1 MQDHQAEAP
10 QIVIVGAGIAGLSTA
25 LGLHR
30 LGIRS
35 LVLESSSELRTSGF
49 AFTTWTN
56 AWRALDSLGI
66 GEQLRGQHTQLVGAG
81 VYSIEGVEVG
91 KLILDADGHEVRC
104 VQRKVL
110 LEALE
115 RELPRGTIRFGS
127 KVVSLLDEDNLSK
140 PGQQLKHI
148 HLADG
153 DVIKAKVVVG
163 CDGVNSAVAKWLGF
177 NKAVS
182 TGRAGVRGFAYYR
195 DGHGFDPVF
204 TQCLGKGVRSG
215 YLPCDDNSMYW
226 FFTFDPTPDQEIEL
240 ESDPVKLKQFV
251 LERLDGVPDRFRAV
265 VENTEEGQMML
276 SPLKLRLPWEVVLGS
291 ISKGNVCVAGDACHP
306 MTPDIGQGGCAALE
320 DGVVLAR
327 CLGQVLFLG
336 NHDNS
341 GNEEE
346 EEYRKIERCLRDYAN
361 QRRWRASRLIATAF
375 AMGYIMRSQ
384 NRVVRFLR
392 TKFLGAVLSG
402 QLLKN
407 ASFDCGRLT
416 SP

>member
-25 LGLHR
+25 LGLHH

-35 LVLESSSELRTSGF
+35 LVLESSPELRTSGF

-66 GEQLRGQHTQLVGAG
+66 GEQLRGQHTQLVRAS
-81 VYSIEGVEVG
+81 VDSIEGVEVG

-127 KVVSLLDEDNLSK
+127 TVVSLLDEDNLSK
-140 PGQQLKHI
+140 PGQQLKLI
-148 HLADG
+148 HLANG

-182 TGRAGVRGFAYYR
+182 AGRAAVRGFAYYR
-195 DGHGFDPVF
+195 DGHGLDPVL

-215 YLPCDDNSMYW
+215 YLPCDDHSIYW
-226 FFTFDPTPDQEIEL
+226 FFTFDATPDREKEL

-276 SPLKLRLPWEVVLGS
+276 SPLKFRLPWEVVLGS
-291 ISKGNVCVAGDACHP
+291 ISKGNVCIAGDACHP

-327 CLGQVLFLG
+327 CLGQALFLG

-375 AMGYIMRSQ
+375 AMGNIMRSQ

-392 TKFLGAVLSG
+392 TKFLGAVLNG
-402 QLLKN
+402 QFLKH
-407 ASFDCGRLT
+407 ASFDCGSLT